1 MFGIEH
7 RKTNT
12 QAPGDTPFIDEKLA
26 KSDPEA
32 ERDRRHSILMEC
44 LTDER
49 DRQQEER
56 LQASIDE
63 DFYDHLQWRQDEAIM
78 LIDRGQAPLVFNE
91 ARQTIDWLSGME
103 KRMRKDYKI
112 LPREKNDEQ
121 GAEIKTQVVKYTD
134 EVNLTQ
140 WHRSR
145 AFKQAALSGL
155 GWLEEGVNVDPEAE
169 IIFSGSEDWRN
180 VYRDSRCRNFAL
192 EDARYLFRRKVTD
205 LDYALALLPK
215 AKEHLRAIASTDDT
229 SLDEEDTWYLGE
241 KLTGASDI
249 SATDGLPGGWRDRR
263 GYLGNDYTDKG
274 RRTSVE
280 LLECWYRVPET
291 VKVFD
296 SGPLAGK
303 VFNPAENAHM
313 QLQQDGHKMYEA
325 VKMRMRVMVA
335 TKDQPLWDGPSPFR
349 HGRFLLVPM
358 WGYRRYRD
366 GMAYGVMRGMRDLQ
380 EDVNKRASK
389 ALWLLSSNRVVAEEN
404 AVADVEEARQE
415 AARADGWISVR
426 AGKSLKFEKPTAEIA
441 GNLEM
446 MDRNV
451 QFMRDVGGV
460 TSANLGRGANQQSGI
475 AIERQQDQ
483 GSLTSSELFDNKLL
497 ATKIAGQLRVSHIE
511 QFMTREKAIR
521 IMGDGKPIEW
531 LEVNKVNPD
540 TGEVVNDLTAQQA
553 DFTVSEQDY
562 RESYARAA
570 LEQMMELLG
579 QIATYA
585 PQVVMSVLDLVV
597 DSAEIKNKDEWVSR
611 IRKLNGQRDPTKQV
625 TEEEQQKAFADA
637 QKQALTDQMAMK
649 QMHLQLKK
657 LEGEIGKMDS
667 DAILKRVQGMMSA
680 LQAAQQV
687 AITPAIAPVAD
698 EIMRGAGFEDQK
710 GQDPNIQT
718 VQPAQQIP
726 AQAAPQPPT
735 MQQPTIQPMEQ

>member
-1 MFGIEH
+1 
-7 RKTNT
+7 
-12 QAPGDTPFIDEKLA
+12 
-26 KSDPEA
+26 
-32 ERDRRHSILMEC
+32 
-44 LTDER
+44 
-49 DRQQEER
+49 
-56 LQASIDE
+56 
-63 DFYDHLQWRQDEAIM
+63 
-78 LIDRGQAPLVFNE
+78 
-91 ARQTIDWLSGME
+91 
-103 KRMRKDYKI
+103 
-112 LPREKNDEQ
+112 
-121 GAEIKTQVVKYTD
+121 
-134 EVNLTQ
+134 
-140 WHRSR
+140 
-145 AFKQAALSGL
+145 
-155 GWLEEGVNVDPEAE
+155 
-169 IIFSGSEDWRN
+169 
-180 VYRDSRCRNFAL
+180 
-192 EDARYLFRRKVTD
+192 
-205 LDYALALLPK
+205 
-215 AKEHLRAIASTDDT
+215 
-229 SLDEEDTWYLGE
+229 
-241 KLTGASDI
+241 
-249 SATDGLPGGWRDRR
+249 
-263 GYLGNDYTDKG
+263 
-274 RRTSVE
+274 
-280 LLECWYRVPET
+280 
-291 VKVFD
+291 
-296 SGPLAGK
+296 
-303 VFNPAENAHM
+303 
-313 QLQQDGHKMYEA
+313 
-325 VKMRMRVMVA
+325 
-335 TKDQPLWDGPSPFR
+335 
-349 HGRFLLVPM
+349 M